1 MPNTT
6 PIPAP
11 IAPGNDKRDPLSRL
25 QALLTQPAMYTGI
38 RAGLVA
44 VNACPLS
51 STLRAARR
59 IGRTFGNLPFN
70 RNRVERAI
78 EQLAVAMPTLD
89 LAQRTELVHRSYE
102 HLAMLAV
109 ELAVLPR
116 YMTED
121 AWSEFIELGEL
132 EHAIRPLLE
141 DRPTLLLTAH
151 CGNWEVLGY
160 TMALLGFRMHAI
172 YRPLD
177 LRPADRWLRQTRSR
191 RGLELV
197 DKFGAI
203 NQLPRLLSQG
213 ESVAFVADQNA
224 GTRGLHVP
232 FFGRLASSY
241 KSIGLM
247 AIQHRARIIVGCA
260 QRRCT
265 SRGEPDSMQY
275 RIEIDDRIDPED
287 WENQPDPLFY
297 ITARYRRAI
306 EQSVRRAPEQ
316 YLWMHRIWK
325 SRPRHE
331 RLDKPFPDALR
342 AKLEALPWMTEP
354 ELDAIVH
361 RSDLDRTIL
370 RERGVEELR

>member
-1 MPNTT
+1 MPTT
-6 PIPAP
+6 PTIQQRY
-11 IAPGNDKRDPLSRL
+11 DKRDPLSPF
-25 QALLTQPAMYTGI
+25 QAVITQPAMYTAI
-38 RAGLVA
+38 RSALIAVHAFPLPSMLRLAQKMGDVYGGLR
-44 VNACPLS
+44 VNK
-51 STLRAARR
+51 AR
-59 IGRTFGNLPFN
+59 IN
-70 RNRVERAI
+70 RAI
-78 EQLAVAMPTLD
+78 DRLEVAMP
-89 LAQRTELVHRSYE
+89 ELSRERREALVMQSYE

-116 YMTED
+116 YLTED
-121 AWSEFIELGEL
+121 AWSDFIDLGEL
-132 EHAIRPLLE
+132 NQVIRPLID
-141 DRPTLLLTAH
+141 DRPALLLTAH

-177 LRPADRWLRQTRSR
+177 LRPADHWLRQTRSR

-197 DKFGAI
+197 DKFGAMH
-203 NQLPRLLSQG
+203 QLPGLLSNG

-224 GTRGLHVP
+224 GQRGLHVP

-260 QRRCT
+260 QRKQTDPAQRVCMKY
-265 SRGEPDSMQY
+265 G
-275 RIEIDDRIDPED
+275 IEIEDRIDPED
-287 WENQPDPLFY
+287 WEGQPDPLFY

-306 EQSVRRAPEQ
+306 EKSVRRAPEQ

-331 RLDKPFPDALR
+331 RLDKPFPSMLR
-342 AKLEALPWMTEP
+342 KKLEALPWMTQE
-354 ELDAIVH
+354 ELEQIMH
-361 RSDLDRTIL
+361 RSDLDRAMM
-370 RERGVEELR
+370 REQGITELR

>member
-1 MPNTT
+1 MSNDAT
-6 PIPAP
+6 
-11 IAPGNDKRDPLSRL
+11 IAARYDKRDPLTPFQRVVV
-25 QALLTQPAMYTGI
+25 QPALYGAI
-38 RAGLVA
+38 RTGLVG
-44 VNACPLS
+44 VNALPLPAM
-51 STLRAARR
+51 LR
-59 IGRTFGNLPFN
+59 IGRKLGGIYGDLGIN
-70 RNRVERAI
+70 RKRVGRAVERLAI
-78 EQLAVAMPTLD
+78 ALPEYNEQQRID
-89 LAQRTELVHRSYE
+89 LVRRSYE

-116 YMTED
+116 YLTED
-121 AWSEFIELGEL
+121 AWSDYIELGEL
-132 EHAIRPLLE
+132 DGVVRPLLDE
-141 DRPTLLLTAH
+141 RPSLMLTAH

-160 TMALLGFRMHAI
+160 TMALLGFRMHAV

-197 DKFGAI
+197 DKFGAMHR
-203 NQLPRLLSQG
+203 LPGLLAQN

-224 GTRGLHVP
+224 GQRGLHVP
-232 FFGRLASSY
+232 FLGRLASSY

-260 QRRCT
+260 QRQCA
-265 SRGEPDSMQY
+265 EPGKPACMRYKIQ
-275 RIEIDDRIDPED
+275 IEDRIDPED

-331 RLDKPFPDALR
+331 RLDRPFPNNLR
-342 AKLEALPWMTEP
+342 AKLEALPWMTQD
-354 ELDAIVH
+354 ELDAIIY
-361 RSDLDRTIL
+361 RSDLDRAML
-370 RERGVEELR
+370 KEQGVAELR